1 MPRRYKS
8 WDLPY
13 GTRHLPEELKVLTS
27 LQLQRF
33 LSAQGTATSL
43 GTTGGTSMATRNF
56 AAAAA
61 AHKLRIILSCAG
73 KQGGPSTSG
82 PGPERELG
90 YDLRRG
96 RGKSS
101 I

>member
-1 MPRRYKS
+1 
-8 WDLPY
+8 
-13 GTRHLPEELKVLTS
+13 
-27 LQLQRF
+27 
-33 LSAQGTATSL
+33 
-43 GTTGGTSMATRNF
+43 MATRNF

-73 KQGGPSTSG
+73 KQGGHSTSG